1 MVHDFSNQRLRGKS
15 FQGQDLAGANFAA
28 SDLRGV
34 NFARANLTDANFM
47 GAHMGLPPWRRGL
60 LLACLG
66 LGSIAT
72 GVFAFGLDRVVLYL
86 QSDRWETPQAVPL
99 LLGSLAFLITVTLR
113 LGVDDLNKWLMR
125 FLVVLVILV
134 SMILGGH
141 PDWGNAVTMVA
152 LGIAVTVG
160 LVQYV
165 ALLAAIAE
173 TIAGAIEGAALSAVA
188 VMVTGWLASS
198 GLTLGIAVGAIALG
212 TFLGVRSRRDNSVI
226 HGGAIALS
234 SLGGTCFKH
243 SNLTNANFSQ
253 ANLNSSDFRQ
263 ALLKHARFYQ
273 AENLDQVRGLSVL
286 PQVRSLVVSLDGRG
300 QSFVETDLSGVDL
313 NGADLSRADL
323 SGADLSGADL
333 QGANLENAILVRTNA
348 IATDFRK
355 ARFTGA
361 IVTDWN
367 IDSSTQLSDVDCR
380 HFYLAKQR
388 LPLHGDWPEGS
399 FTKHFTVGDLDQ
411 GSVFDSNPQAGEA
424 INPQEVLASLMVLVR
439 LAIADHDLEA
449 MEREMLAEALSA
461 LELDEKITL
470 EQLLDDRTSFD
481 ELLGK
486 LHSPIIRERVY
497 QSAYLM
503 ARLDGELEPGEVE
516 LLDRIQTKLGIST
529 GKIEKLQAAVSE
541 AQALSI
547 AEQIAAINDPEKRE
561 AAVNT
566 NIRLMALM
574 HAFSGAMP
582 IPGFA
587 IVTHLMIYK
596 DQVELVQKI
605 GRIWGYP
612 GDHKHEALNQALFG
626 TVGATAARVALSN
639 VALLIP
645 VWGSVVGASTAFS
658 MTWAIGELAQKFF
671 ASGGQMEVASLK
683 EQLMEAKAA
692 GQKVFQESQEAIG
705 QQQRAI
711 AAKVQELQGLLQ
723 GGEIDQQEY
732 MSRFRQDLAEDLG
745 RSSELKPINS
755 SKQP

>member
-1 MVHDFSNQRLRGKS
+1 M
-15 FQGQDLAGANFAA
+15 
-28 SDLRGV
+28 
-34 NFARANLTDANFM
+34 
-47 GAHMGLPPWRRGL
+47 
-60 LLACLG
+60 
-66 LGSIAT
+66 
-72 GVFAFGLDRVVLYL
+72 
-86 QSDRWETPQAVPL
+86 
-99 LLGSLAFLITVTLR
+99 VTLR

-125 FLVVLVILV
+125 SLVVLVILV

-152 LGIAVTVG
+152 LGIALSVG
-160 LVQYV
+160 LVQYG

-173 TIAGAIEGAALSAVA
+173 TIAGPIEGAAFSAIAVIAVFCLS
-188 VMVTGWLASS
+188 SS
-198 GLTLGIAVGAIALG
+198 GLTLGIALGAIALG
-212 TFLGVRSRRDNSVI
+212 TFLGVRSRQDNSVI
-226 HGGAIALS
+226 HQGAVAIS
-234 SLGGTCFKH
+234 SLGGTCFKQ

-253 ANLNSSDFRQ
+253 ANLTSSDVRQ

-273 AENLDQVRGLSVL
+273 TTNLDQVCGLSML
-286 PQVRSLVVSLDGRG
+286 PQVRSLLVSLDGRG
-300 QSFVETDLSGVDL
+300 RSFVETDLSGVDL

-348 IATDFRK
+348 IATDFRR

-361 IVTDWN
+361 TVTDWN
-367 IDSSTQLSDVDCR
+367 IDRSTQLSDVDCR
-380 HFYLAKQR
+380 HLYLGKER
-388 LPLHGDWPEGS
+388 LPLHGDWPEGE
-399 FTKHFTVGDLDQ
+399 FTKHFTVGDRDQ
-411 GSVFDSNPQAGEA
+411 GSVFDSNLAGEA

-439 LAIADHDLEA
+439 LAIADHELEA
-449 MEREMLAEALSA
+449 MEREMLSEALSA
-461 LELDEKITL
+461 LELDEKFTL

-481 ELLGK
+481 DLLAK

-503 ARLDGELEPGEVE
+503 ARLDGELEAEE
-516 LLDRIQTKLGIST
+516 TALLDRIQTKLEISA

-547 AEQIAAINDPEKRE
+547 AEQVAAINDPEKRE

-626 TVGATAARVALSN
+626 TLGATAARVALSN

-645 VWGSVVGASTAFS
+645 VWGSVIGASTAFS
-658 MTWAIGELAQKFF
+658 MTWAIGALAQKFLPV
-671 ASGGQMEVASLK
+671 GGNWMWGV
-683 EQLMEAKAA
+683 
-692 GQKVFQESQEAIG
+692 
-705 QQQRAI
+705 
-711 AAKVQELQGLLQ
+711 
-723 GGEIDQQEY
+723 
-732 MSRFRQDLAEDLG
+732 
-745 RSSELKPINS
+745 
-755 SKQP
+755 

>member
-1 MVHDFSNQRLRGKS
+1 MVHNFSNQRLRGKS

-34 NFARANLTDANFM
+34 NFARANLTDANFT

-66 LGSIAT
+66 LGAIAT

-86 QSDRWETPQAVPL
+86 QSDRLETPQAVPL

-173 TIAGAIEGAALSAVA
+173 TIAGAIECAALSAVA
-188 VMVTGWLASS
+188 VMVIGWLGSS

-212 TFLGVRSRRDNSVI
+212 TFLGVRSRRDDAVI
-226 HGGAIALS
+226 HRGAIALS
-234 SLGGTCFKH
+234 SLGGTCFKQ

-263 ALLKHARFYQ
+263 AVLKHARFYQ
-273 AENLDQVRGLSVL
+273 AENLDQARVGQSL
-286 PQVRSLVVSLDGRG
+286 PQVRALLVSLDGRG
-300 QSFVETDLSGVDL
+300 QSFVEADLSG
-313 NGADLSRADL
+313 ADLGGADL

-333 QGANLENAILVRTNA
+333 SEADLRDANLENAILVRTNA
-348 IATDFRK
+348 ITADFRR
-355 ARFTGA
+355 AQFTGA
-361 IVTDWN
+361 CVADWN
-367 IDSSTQLSDVDCR
+367 IDRSTQLESVDCR
-380 HFYLAKQR
+380 YLYLATQKRER
-388 LPLHGDWPEGS
+388 LPSLGEWTQGEC
-399 FTKHFTVGDLDQ
+399 TRHFTVRDRDQ
-411 GSVFDSNPQAGEA
+411 GSVFDGDLAGEA

-449 MEREMLAEALSA
+449 MEREMLLEALSA
-461 LELDEKITL
+461 LELGEKFTL
-470 EQLLDDRTSFD
+470 EQLLDDRISFD

-516 LLDRIQTKLGIST
+516 LLDRIQTKLEISA
-529 GKIEKLQAAVSE
+529 GKIEKLQTAVSE

-547 AEQIAAINDPEKRE
+547 AEQVAAINDPEKRE

-645 VWGSVVGASTAFS
+645 VWGSVIGASTAFS

-671 ASGGQMEVASLK
+671 ASGGQLDERSLK
-683 EQLMEAKAA
+683 DQLLEAKAA

-723 GGEIDQQEY
+723 GGKIDQQEY
-732 MSRFRQDLAEDLG
+732 MARFRRDLEDDLG
-745 RSSELKPINS
+745 RSPG
-755 SKQP
+755 SKSGS

>member
-15 FQGQDLAGANFAA
+15 FQGQDLRGANFTKA
-28 SDLRGV
+28 DLRGV
-34 NFARANLTDANFM
+34 DFARANLTDANFTD
-47 GAHMGLPPWRRGL
+47 AQMGLPPWRRGL
-60 LLACLG
+60 LLAAVG
-66 LGSIAT
+66 LGAIAT
-72 GVFAFGLDRVVLYL
+72 SLFAFGLDQVILYL
-86 QSDRWETPQAVPL
+86 QIDRLDTPQALPL
-99 LLGSLAFLITVTLR
+99 LLGSLAFLTLVTLR
-113 LGVDDLNKWLMR
+113 LGVNDLNQWLMR

-152 LGIAVTVG
+152 LGIALVVG

-173 TIAGAIEGAALSAVA
+173 TIAGAIEGAALSAIA
-188 VMVTGWLASS
+188 VFMVCWLGSS
-198 GLTLGIAVGAIALG
+198 GLTLGIALGAIALG
-212 TFLGVRSRRDNSVI
+212 TFLGVRSRQNEAVI
-226 HGGAIALS
+226 HGGAIVLA
-234 SLGGTCFKH
+234 SLGGTCFRQ

-253 ANLNSSDFRQ
+253 ANLNSSDVRQ
-263 ALLKHARFYQ
+263 AMIKHVRFYQ
-273 AENLDQVRGLSVL
+273 AKNLDQVRGLSML
-286 PQVRSLVVSLDGRG
+286 PQVRSLLAGLDGRG
-300 QSFVETDLSGVDL
+300 RSFVEVDLSG
-313 NGADLSRADL
+313 ADL

-333 QGANLENAILVRTNA
+333 SGADLSGADLSGANLESAILVRTNA

-355 ARFTGA
+355 AKFTGA
-361 IVTDWN
+361 SVTDWN
-367 IDSSTQLSDVDCR
+367 IDGSTQLDEVDCR
-380 HFYLAKQR
+380 HLYLAKVR
-388 LPLHGDWPEGS
+388 LPIQGDWQAGE
-399 FTKHFTVGDLDQ
+399 FMRHFAVGDRDQ
-411 GSVFDSNPQAGEA
+411 GSVFDADLAAEA
-424 INPQEVLASLMVLVR
+424 INPQEILASLMVLVR

-449 MEREMLAEALSA
+449 MEREMLSEALSA
-461 LELDEKITL
+461 LELDRKLTL

-516 LLDRIQTKLGIST
+516 LLDRIQTKLGISS

-547 AEQIAAINDPEKRE
+547 AEQVAAINDPEQRA

-645 VWGSVVGASTAFS
+645 VWGSVIGASTAFS
-658 MTWAIGELAQKFF
+658 MTWAIGALAQKFF
-671 ASGGQMEVASLK
+671 ASGGELDAGSLRD
-683 EQLMEAKAA
+683 QLLEAKAA
-692 GQKVFQESQEAIG
+692 GQRVFQESQEAIG
-705 QQQRAI
+705 QQQQAI
-711 AAKVQELQGLLQ
+711 AAKVQELQELLQ
-723 GGEIDQQEY
+723 GGKIDQQEY
-732 MSRFRQDLAEDLG
+732 MSRFRQDVEK
-745 RSSELKPINS
+745 ELC
-755 SKQP
+755 

>member
-1 MVHDFSNQRLRGKS
+1 MVHDFSNQRLRGRS
-15 FQGQDLAGANFAA
+15 FQGQDLAGANFAGT
-28 SDLRGV
+28 DLRGT
-34 NFARANLTDANFM
+34 NFARANLTDANFT
-47 GAHMGLPPWRRGL
+47 GASMGLPPWRRGL
-60 LLACLG
+60 LLAAAG
-66 LGSIAT
+66 LGAIAT

-86 QSDRWETPQAVPL
+86 QIDRAATPQAVPL
-99 LLGSLAFLITVTLR
+99 LLGSLAFLTMVTLR

-152 LGIAVTVG
+152 LGIALSAG

-173 TIAGAIEGAALSAVA
+173 TIAGAIEGAALSAIA
-188 VMVTGWLASS
+188 VIMVCWLASS
-198 GLTLGIAVGAIALG
+198 GLAMGITVGAIALG
-212 TFLGVRSRRDNSVI
+212 TFLGVRSRRDDAVI

-234 SLGGTCFKH
+234 SLGGTCFRQ

-253 ANLNSSDFRQ
+253 ANLNSSDLRQ
-263 ALLKHARFYQ
+263 ALIKHARFYQ
-273 AENLDQVRGLSVL
+273 AENLDQVRGLSMV

-300 QSFVETDLSGVDL
+300 RSFVETDLSGLDL

-323 SGADLSGADL
+323 SGANLSEADL
-333 QGANLENAILVRTNA
+333 QGANLENGILVRTNA

-355 ARFTGA
+355 AKFTGA
-361 IVTDWN
+361 RLSDWN
-367 IDSSTQLSDVDCR
+367 IDGSTQLDEVDCR
-380 HFYLAKQR
+380 HLYWDKER
-388 LPLHGDWPEGS
+388 LPNHGEWPEGE
-399 FTKHFTVGDLDQ
+399 FTRHFMVGDRDQ
-411 GSVFDSNPQAGEA
+411 GSVFDANLAGEA
-424 INPQEVLASLMVLVR
+424 INPQEILASLMVLVR
-439 LAIADHDLEA
+439 LAIADRKLEV
-449 MEREMLAEALSA
+449 MEREMLSEALSV
-461 LELDEKITL
+461 LELDEKLTL

-516 LLDRIQTKLGIST
+516 LLDRIQTKLEISA

-547 AEQIAAINDPEKRE
+547 AEQVAAINDPEKRE

-645 VWGSVVGASTAFS
+645 VWGSVIGASTAFS

-671 ASGGQMEVASLK
+671 ASGGQLDAGSLK
-683 EQLMEAKAA
+683 DQLMEAKAA

-705 QQQRAI
+705 QQQKAI

-723 GGEIDQQEY
+723 GGKIDQQEY
-732 MSRFRQDLAEDLG
+732 VARFRRDLEKDLG
-745 RSSELKPINS
+745 RSPG
-755 SKQP
+755 SKSGS

>member
-15 FQGQDLAGANFAA
+15 FQGQDLAGANFTAC
-28 SDLRGV
+28 DLRGV
-34 NFARANLTDANFM
+34 NFARANLTDANFSD
-47 GAHMGLPPWRRGL
+47 AQMGLPPWRRGL
-60 LLACLG
+60 LLAAVG
-66 LGSIAT
+66 LGAIAT
-72 GVFAFGLDRVVLYL
+72 GAFAFGLDQVVLYL
-86 QSDRWETPQAVPL
+86 QIDRAETPQAVPL
-99 LLGSLAFLITVTLR
+99 LLGSLAFLTMVTLR

-141 PDWGNAVTMVA
+141 PEWGNAVTMVA
-152 LGIAVTVG
+152 LGIALSVG

-173 TIAGAIEGAALSAVA
+173 TIAGAIEGAALVAVA
-188 VMVTGWLASS
+188 VIMVCWLAG
-198 GLTLGIAVGAIALG
+198 GLTLGITLGAIGLG
-212 TFLGVRSRRDNSVI
+212 TFVGVRSRRDDAVI

-234 SLGGTCFKH
+234 SLGGTCFKQ

-253 ANLNSSDFRQ
+253 ANLNSSDLRQ
-263 ALLKHARFYQ
+263 ALLKHVRFYQ
-273 AENLDQVRGLSVL
+273 AENLDQVRGLSML

-300 QSFVETDLSGVDL
+300 RSFVETDLSGVDL

-323 SGADLSGADL
+323 SGANLSEADL
-333 QGANLENAILVRTNA
+333 QGANLENAILMRTNA

-355 ARFTGA
+355 AKFTGA
-361 IVTDWN
+361 RLSDWN
-367 IDSSTQLSDVDCR
+367 IDGSTQLGEVDCR
-380 HFYLAKQR
+380 HLYWDKER
-388 LPLHGDWPEGS
+388 LPSHGEWPEGE
-399 FTKHFTVGDLDQ
+399 FTRHFAVGDRDQ
-411 GSVFDSNPQAGEA
+411 GSVFDTDRSEGEA

-439 LAIADHDLEA
+439 LAIADHELEA
-449 MEREMLAEALSA
+449 MEREMLSEALSA
-461 LELDEKITL
+461 LELDEKLTL

-503 ARLDGELEPGEVE
+503 ARLDGELEAGEVE
-516 LLDRIQTKLGIST
+516 LLDRIQTKLEISA

-547 AEQIAAINDPEKRE
+547 AEQVAAINDPEKRE

-645 VWGSVVGASTAFS
+645 VWGSVIGASTAFS

-671 ASGGQMEVASLK
+671 ASGGQLDAGSLK
-683 EQLMEAKAA
+683 DQLMEAKAA

-723 GGEIDQQEY
+723 GGKIDQQEY
-732 MSRFRQDLAEDLG
+732 MARFRQDLDDDLTDF
-745 RSSELKPINS
+745 PN
-755 SKQP
+755 